1 VTTPQRS
8 GGAKGIRARY
18 AGSPS
23 GDIHIGNMRTLL
35 FNWFFARHEG
45 GTFVWRVEDTDPE
58 RAKPELIARAAETF
72 RWIGI
77 DWDEGP
83 EVGGPHEPYRQSQ
96 RGAMHREALAKLE
109 ASGMVYRCYCTRDDI
124 KARGV
129 ATGYDRFCRTRTD
142 RPDAPYA
149 LRFVVPE
156 EDVVVHDLLRG
167 EVRTPFAEMQDF
179 VVARSDGSPTFVV
192 ANTADDIDMEITHV
206 IRATD
211 LLPAAAQNVLL
222 FRALGA
228 EVPVYAHVPLVL
240 GPDKARLGARHGAV
254 GTLAYR
260 DAGYLPEALM
270 NYLALLGWG
279 SPSGDEIL
287 DRDRIVS
294 EFTLDRIHHAPA
306 VFDTTKLNWLN
317 QQYIQQLA
325 PDDLVQRVMA
335 LYPMTD
341 GTTLAKVVEL
351 ELIQTRITTLA
362 EIPEAIRY
370 LHERPM
376 IDEGA
381 AGKWL
386 GTDEART
393 TLETVASRLESL
405 EPWEPEAIKTA
416 VQSTIEELDLHRRKG
431 PKPIFVAIA
440 GQETALPL
448 FESIWLIGREEA
460 VARLRAAASV

>member
-1 VTTPQRS
+1 VSAVRC
-8 GGAKGIRARY
+8 RY
-18 AGSPS
+18 AGAPS

-58 RAKPELIARAAETF
+58 RAKPELIERAAETF

-77 DWDEGP
+77 DWDEGH

-96 RGAMHREALAKLE
+96 REAMHREALVKLE
-109 ASGMVYRCYCTRDDI
+109 ADGKLYRCYCTRDDI

-129 ATGYDRFCRTRTD
+129 KTGYDRFCRTRSD

-149 LRFVVPE
+149 LRFAVPD
-156 EDVVVHDLLRG
+156 EDVVVHDVLRG

-192 ANTADDIDMEITHV
+192 ANTVDDIDMEITHV

-240 GPDKARLGARHGAV
+240 GPDRARLGARHGAV

-260 DAGYLPEALM
+260 DAGYLPEALL

-279 SPSGDEIL
+279 SPSGEELL
-287 DRDRIVS
+287 DRDRIAS
-294 EFTLDRIHHAPA
+294 EFTLERVHDAPA
-306 VFDTTKLNWLN
+306 VFDITKLNWMN
-317 QQYIQQLA
+317 KEYIQKLSV
-325 PDDLVQRVMA
+325 DDLVQRVMS
-335 LYPMTD
+335 LYPFTD
-341 GTTLAKVVEL
+341 EPTLRKVAEL

-362 EIPEAIRY
+362 DVPGAIRY
-370 LHERPM
+370 LHERPE
-376 IDEGA
+376 IDEAA

-386 GTDEART
+386 GTDEARA
-393 TLETVASRLESL
+393 TLSTVADRLASL
-405 EPWEPEAIKTA
+405 EPWEPEAIKTS
-416 VQSTIEELDLHRRKG
+416 VQQAIEELGLHRRKG

-448 FESIWLIGREEA
+448 FESICLIGRDES
-460 VARLRAAASV
+460 VARLRAAAER

>member
-1 VTTPQRS
+1 VTVRV
-8 GGAKGIRARY
+8 RY
-18 AGSPS
+18 AGAPS
-23 GDIHIGNMRTLL
+23 GDIHIGNMRTVL

-96 RGAMHREALAKLE
+96 RDAKYREALAELE
-109 ASGMVYRCYCTRDDI
+109 ESGAVYRCYCTREDI
-124 KARGV
+124 QARGV
-129 ATGYDRFCRTRTD
+129 KTGYDRFCRTRTD
-142 RPDAPYA
+142 HPDAPYA
-149 LRFVVPE
+149 LRFAVPE

-192 ANTADDIDMEITHV
+192 ANTVDDMEMEITHV
-206 IRATD
+206 LRGTD

-254 GTLAYR
+254 GSLAYR

-279 SPSGDEIL
+279 SPSGEELL

-294 EFTLDRIHHAPA
+294 EFTIDRIHDAPA
-306 VFDTTKLNWLN
+306 VFDTTKLTWMNSEYL
-317 QQYIQQLA
+317 QKLSREEFERRA
-325 PDDLVQRVMA
+325 LELRPDTPREALHKALELDLLQTRVK
-335 LYPMTD
+335 
-341 GTTLAKVVEL
+341 TLAQV
-351 ELIQTRITTLA
+351 
-362 EIPEAIRY
+362 PDAIRY
-370 LHERPM
+370 LAERPP
-376 IDEGA
+376 IDPKGEE
-381 AGKWL
+381 KWL
-386 GTDEART
+386 GTEEANRI
-393 TLETVASRLESL
+393 LEGVAEALESL
-405 EPWEPEAIKTA
+405 EEWTPDAVRES
-416 VQSTIEELDLHRRKG
+416 VQSTLESLGAHRRKG
-431 PKPIFVAIA
+431 TKPIFVAIS
-440 GQETALPL
+440 GSEVALPI
-448 FESIWLIGREEA
+448 FQSMWIIGREETL
-460 VARLRAAASV
+460 ARLRDAIVDSTPTV

>member
-1 VTTPQRS
+1 MTV
-8 GGAKGIRARY
+8 RARY
-18 AGSPS
+18 AGAPS
-23 GDIHIGNMRTLL
+23 GDIHIGNLRTLL

-58 RAKPELIARAAETF
+58 RAKPELIERAAETF

-96 RGAMHREALAKLE
+96 REPMHRDALTKLE
-109 ASGMVYRCYCTRDDI
+109 AAGVVYRCYCTRDDI

-142 RPDAPYA
+142 QPDAPFA
-149 LRFVVPE
+149 LRFAVPE
-156 EDVVVHDLLRG
+156 SDVVVHDLLRG

-192 ANTADDIDMEITHV
+192 ANTVDDIDMEITHV

-228 EVPVYAHVPLVL
+228 EVPTYAHVPLVL

-254 GTLAYR
+254 GSLAYR

-279 SPSGDEIL
+279 SPSGDEVL

-294 EFTLDRIHHAPA
+294 EFAIDRVHDAPA

-317 QQYIQQLA
+317 QQYIQKLSV
-325 PDDLVQRVMA
+325 DDLVQRVMA
-335 LYPMTD
+335 LYPLTD
-341 GTTLAKVVEL
+341 EAALRKAAEL

-362 EIPEAIRY
+362 DAPGAIRY
-370 LHERPM
+370 LHERPE
-376 IDEGA
+376 IDPA
-381 AGKWL
+381 AAQKWL

-393 TLETVASRLESL
+393 TLSTVADRLATL
-405 EPWEPEAIKTA
+405 QPWEPEAIKTA
-416 VQSTIEELDLHRRKG
+416 VQSTIEELGLHRRKG

-440 GQETALPL
+440 GAETALPL
-448 FESIWLIGREEA
+448 FESICLIGRDES
-460 VARLRAAASV
+460 VARLRAAAER